1 VSDCYIYQV
10 LSVSGYTTFFRDITK
25 YNVFSIALL
34 SVSVLSL
41 LALLVKGGSRLKF
54 SELEAA
60 MSDDPKRKKGEED
73 ELLELD

>member
-1 VSDCYIYQV
+1 M
-10 LSVSGYTTFFRDITK
+10 SGYTTFFRVLTK

-34 SVSVLSL
+34 LVSVLSL
-41 LALLVKGGSRLKF
+41 MTLLVKGGSRLKF

-60 MSDDPKRKKGEED
+60 MSDDPKRTKGEED